1 MSISSSVQFN
11 GIDKVLDAYQFR
23 NAAAWSLW
31 QNRQFLFKFEGDD
44 IAEGAAQLQ
53 TILNAIS
60 DSPAV
65 YTLKVY
71 EDLKGVKITDKLAAD
86 GSFNFRMKEQ
96 AVAGASDNSIVHLLQ
111 QIRVDQAELKQ
122 RLDMQEAEDPEN
134 GSLGAIGMVKEV
146 LSIPGVPEILSGIV
160 ARFLNPVSAQP
171 AALAGVPAQAAQA
184 VEVSE
189 QEVERL
195 LSAYVAI
202 REKMPEALELL
213 ETLGDMALND
223 PKKFAKVKAGISM
236 FV

>member
-71 EDLKGVKITDKLAAD
+71 EDLKGSKVTDKLAAD

-96 AVAGASDNSIVHLLQ
+96 AISGTSDNSVVHLLQ
-111 QIRVDQAELKQ
+111 QIRIDQAELKQ

-213 ETLGDMALND
+213 ETLGNMALND
-223 PKKFAKVKAGISM
+223 PKKFGKVKTGISM